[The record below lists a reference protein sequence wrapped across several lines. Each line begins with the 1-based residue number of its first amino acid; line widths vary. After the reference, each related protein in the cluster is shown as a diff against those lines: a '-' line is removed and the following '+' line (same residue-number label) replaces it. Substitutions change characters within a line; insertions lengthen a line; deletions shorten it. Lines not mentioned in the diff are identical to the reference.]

1 VQQQVDGV
9 AVVGG
14 MFFGWLGS
22 WILYLVASAAY
33 YGTVGDDRYDE
44 VIGLVVG
51 VVALFL
57 VPVAAGVALIRRGR
71 GQLGSGLLVGV
82 AIGSLIGAGVCA
94 SVVTGGM

>member
-1 VQQQVDGV
+1 MQQVDGV

-14 MFFGWLGS
+14 MFLGWVGS
-22 WILYLVASAAY
+22 WTLFLGASAAY

-44 VIGLVVG
+44 VVGLVIG

-57 VPVAAGVALIRRGR
+57 IPVAAGVTLIRRGR

-94 SVVTGGM
+94 SVMTGGV